1 VTHTVSRTIADE
13 TLSRIIQIESAGN
26 PNAKAPTSSALG
38 LGQFIAATWLD
49 IVARHRP
56 DLMTGR
62 SRADVLALR
71 TDPPLA
77 VEMLARLTE
86 DNAKALGAAY
96 TDADLYLAHF
106 AGVAVARRVLRA
118 DAGTAVATIFSSAA
132 INANP
137 SILRGKT
144 CGEVRAWA
152 AAKMAK
158 AGGRDWVGRWHPA
171 GKSGAGASK
180 TPDRSGAPGQKP
192 APSAL
197 LNSIVSVVV
206 TLVLLLLGWLAQ
218 D

>member
-1 VTHTVSRTIADE
+1 MTYTVSRTIADE

-26 PNAKAPTSSALG
+26 PNAKARTSSALG

-77 VEMLARLTE
+77 IEMLARLTE
-86 DNAKALGAAY
+86 DNAKALGAGF
-96 TDADLYLAHF
+96 TEADLYLAHF
-106 AGVAVARRVLRA
+106 AGIAVARRVLHA
-118 DAGTAVATIFSSAA
+118 DAAIAVATIFSSAA

-144 CGEVRAWA
+144 CGELRAWA
-152 AAKMAK
+152 ASKMAK

-171 GKSGAGASK
+171 GKSGAGVSK
-180 TPDRSGAPGQKP
+180 TPDHSDVP
-192 APSAL
+192 AKESVGL
-197 LNSIVSVVV
+197 LDRIIPIIV

-218 D
+218 P

>member
-1 VTHTVSRTIADE
+1 MTYTVSRTIADE

-56 DLMTGR
+56 DLMVGR
-62 SRADVLALR
+62 SRADMLALR
-71 TDPPLA
+71 TDPLLA

-86 DNAKALGAAY
+86 DNAQALGAGY

-118 DAGTAVATIFSSAA
+118 DAETAVATIFSSAA
-132 INANP
+132 VNANP

-144 CGEVRAWA
+144 CGELRAWA

-158 AGGRDWVGRWHPA
+158 AGGRDWVGRWRPA

-180 TPDRSGAPGQKP
+180 TPDRPAASAKEP
-192 APSAL
+192 APAVL
-197 LNSIVSVVV
+197 LNSVVSVVA